1 MPLIRRRR
9 RRPGGR
15 GSELTCRELVRLV
28 SDYLEETLNEDDRRR
43 FERHIRSCDG
53 CTTYLEQIRQT
64 IQLTGELRE
73 ETLDP
78 QARDAL
84 LKAFEGWASAR

>member
-1 MPLIRRRR
+1 MSLIRRRGPR
-9 RRPGGR
+9 GR
-15 GSELTCRELVRLV
+15 GSELTCHELVRLV
-28 SDYLEETLNEDDRRR
+28 SDYLEETLTEHDRRR

-84 LKAFEGWASAR
+84 LTAFDGWASAR